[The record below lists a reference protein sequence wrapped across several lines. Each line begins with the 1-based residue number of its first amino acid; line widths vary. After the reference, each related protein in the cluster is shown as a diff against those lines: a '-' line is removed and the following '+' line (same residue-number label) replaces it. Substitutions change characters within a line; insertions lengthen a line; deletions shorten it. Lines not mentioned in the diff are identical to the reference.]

1 VASVVKEGTLQVDRK
16 QLREDYEDQIS
27 KIDFEMEKR
36 YNDMLSR
43 YEQAAKAI
51 RHAMEETEEMTI

>member
-1 VASVVKEGTLQVDRK
+1 ML
-16 QLREDYEDQIS
+16 

-43 YEQAAKAI
+43 YDHAAKAI
-51 RHAMEETEEMTI
+51 KRAMDENEEMTI